1 MERQGSPFLY
11 RDWMEKI
18 IPYHFHTSI
27 CPYTTG
33 TDIRPENGFR
43 EAFPEKG
50 GLDLILRDYLNLYA
64 FFN

>member
-1 MERQGSPFLY
+1 
-11 RDWMEKI
+11 MEKI

-33 TDIRPENGFR
+33 TDLRPENGIR